1 MVAVVYMPRRRGDD
15 GVMVTRS
22 KSWALSLQRNGTLGL
37 TFSIRWLLGSNSTE
51 DMDAFFDRG
60 PCGLWSRS

>member
-37 TFSIRWLLGSNSTE
+37 TFSIRW
-51 DMDAFFDRG
+51 AI
-60 PCGLWSRS
+60 GLQ